1 MKPFHIY
8 AGTFSPPTYGHFHI
22 VQKISQLVPHLHITC
37 GINSRKENNW
47 FTPQECVELWKTYPL
62 PENVSIST
70 LDKVPVAPEDFKNI
84 VLVLGIRDQ
93 ADYEYTGKVV
103 EENRRLF
110 GIDKYLLVYS
120 DCEFEKI
127 SSTRARQLATD
138 LELFELGQI
147 VSPLVVTALLVK
159 TLKLRSL
166 QLVVGKPASGKSTV
180 MRMVANKCRQVYY
193 LDTDQVVTPQL
204 KTMTK
209 CFFGSDDIVQTLVI
223 REDELIA
230 KIYQPWLEL
239 VAAELKKILAQSDVF
254 IEVATALQP
263 NKKVYRFLGGK
274 ILYFGCGEENNHQRI
289 KGRGT
294 KLHHQLV
301 SKIPGLEQSQK
312 IAQDEILSLRDFDTR
327 QPTSEIA
334 DEIIRSY
341 ELS

>member
-1 MKPFHIY
+1 MQPFHIY

-22 VQKISQLVPHLHITC
+22 VKKISQLVPHLHITC
-37 GINSRKENNW
+37 GINPRKKNNL

-62 PENVSIST
+62 PKNVSVST
-70 LDKVPVAPEDFKNI
+70 LDEVPIAPENFKDI
-84 VLVLGIRDQ
+84 ILVLGIRDQ
-93 ADYEYTGKVV
+93 TDYEYTGKVV

-120 DCEFEKI
+120 DCKFEKI

-147 VSPLVVTALLVK
+147 VSPLVVTALLEK
-159 TLKLRSL
+159 TLGLRSL

-180 MRMVANKCRQVYY
+180 MRIVANKCQQVYY

-204 KTMTK
+204 KKMTK
-209 CFFGSDDIVQTLVI
+209 SFFGSDDIVQTLVT

-239 VAAELKKILAQSDVF
+239 VAAELKKIPAQCDVF

-263 NKKVYRFLGGK
+263 NKKVYRFLGGM

-289 KGRGT
+289 EGRGS

-301 SKIPGLEQSQK
+301 SRIPGLEESQK
-312 IAQDEILSLRDFDTR
+312 IAQAEVLSLRDFDTS
-327 QPTSEIA
+327 QPANEA
-334 DEIIRSY
+334 ANEVIRTY
-341 ELS
+341 DLI